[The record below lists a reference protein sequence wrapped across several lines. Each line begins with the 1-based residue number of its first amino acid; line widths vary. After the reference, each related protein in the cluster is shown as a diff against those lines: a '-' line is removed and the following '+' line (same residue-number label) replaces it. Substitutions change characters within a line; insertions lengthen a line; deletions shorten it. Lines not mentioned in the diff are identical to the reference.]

1 LFFEGIIVTEAD
13 LFSGHSG
20 FNAGYCRIR
29 HPDQMKQLAA
39 QQTARKQEISATESR
54 AESDFAA

>member
-1 LFFEGIIVTEAD
+1 MSEAD